1 MKTVE
6 ITDHYAPR
14 TTRGGLVQPM
24 PGPRDL
30 ARAASHAPG
39 IGGMKT
45 VRSASPWPLLRRLP
59 VPGQTIEDV
68 SRAEAIFME
77 NVAARHPDAEG
88 RDDHHRQ
95 LPR

>member
-39 IGGMKT
+39 IGGMKQDSEIGVAMAAT
-45 VRSASPWPLLRRLP
+45 ASASC
-59 VPGQTIEDV
+59 
-68 SRAEAIFME
+68 SRA
-77 NVAARHPDAEG
+77 
-88 RDDHHRQ
+88 DD
-95 LPR
+95 